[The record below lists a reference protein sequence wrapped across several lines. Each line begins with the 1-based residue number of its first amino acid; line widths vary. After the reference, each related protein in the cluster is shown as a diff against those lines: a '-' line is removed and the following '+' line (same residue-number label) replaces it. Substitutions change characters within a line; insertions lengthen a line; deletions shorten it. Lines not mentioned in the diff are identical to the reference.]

1 MVQSPIRNAG
11 VYELPKAN
19 SATPSSDTPSAA
31 RSAQPHTGH
40 GRVSK
45 TQTQTNKNTDTEYVL
60 DMYTSQLYRKKWKHY
75 FFMTTLPSSEM
86 ENELLVP
93 LNEGKLTLNFGK
105 ARTEKVLAQILPSNV
120 TNWHLITNNARFL
133 ISWPQC
139 RGPPICVC
147 VCIYTVIIHII

>member
-40 GRVSK
+40 GVSK

-60 DMYTSQLYRKKWKHY
+60 HLINCRKK
-75 FFMTTLPSSEM
+75 
-86 ENELLVP
+86 
-93 LNEGKLTLNFGK
+93 
-105 ARTEKVLAQILPSNV
+105 
-120 TNWHLITNNARFL
+120 
-133 ISWPQC
+133 
-139 RGPPICVC
+139 
-147 VCIYTVIIHII
+147 